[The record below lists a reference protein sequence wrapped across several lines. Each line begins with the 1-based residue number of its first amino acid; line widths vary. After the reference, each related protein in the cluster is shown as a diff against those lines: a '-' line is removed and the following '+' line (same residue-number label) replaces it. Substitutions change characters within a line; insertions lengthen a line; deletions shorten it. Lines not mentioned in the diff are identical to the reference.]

1 MRFQFFEIA
10 DLNIL
15 NNDLIVNFFLFHP
28 LKNILLETNKLK
40 QAPGDAQII
49 KLIHYLK

>member
-15 NNDLIVNFFLFHP
+15 NNDLIVNFLSVSSSEKH
-28 LKNILLETNKLK
+28 
-40 QAPGDAQII
+40 
-49 KLIHYLK
+49 LIRN